1 MPEPLRVVGVMS
13 GTSGDGIDVA
23 VTEITPTS
31 AGGGLEASA
40 ATPPS
45 VELLGSVTVP
55 FAPVTRQ
62 LIFKLFSQD
71 VTLKEICDANFT
83 LGAAFGDAVMTALT
97 ELQIA
102 PSSVDL
108 VASHG
113 QTIYHNPPV
122 STLQIGDAAV
132 IAQRTGC
139 TVAAD
144 FRTADVAHGGQ
155 GAPVTSV
162 VDALFLA
169 RQDGWRAVQNIGG
182 FGNVTFVPPL
192 SSNSGDSQQLA
203 VLAFD
208 TGPGNALLDGAGK
221 YRWPFRS
228 LARLSPS
235 EGHRT

>member
-1 MPEPLRVVGVMS
+1 MPAADAPQQYDMPNPLRVVGVMS

-23 VTEITPTS
+23 VTTITPPPPG
-31 AGGGLEASA
+31 AGLDASA
-40 ATPPS
+40 VTPPS
-45 VELLGSVTVP
+45 VELLGAVTVP
-55 FAPVTRQ
+55 FAPATRQ
-62 LIFKLFSQD
+62 LIFKLFAQD
-71 VTLKEICDANFT
+71 VSLKEICDANFT
-83 LGAAFGDAVMTALT
+83 LGAAFGDAVMTALA
-97 ELQIA
+97 ELQID
-102 PSSVDL
+102 PGSVDL

-144 FRTADVAHGGQ
+144 FRTADVACGGQ
-155 GAPVTSV
+155 GAPVTSI

-169 RQDGWRAVQNIGG
+169 RADGWRAVQNIGG

-192 SSNSGDSQQLA
+192 SSRSSGSQQLA

-208 TGPGNALLDGAGK
+208 TGPGNALLDGAGEC
-221 YRWPFRS
+221 RS
-228 LARLSPS
+228 LWLS
-235 EGHRT
+235 